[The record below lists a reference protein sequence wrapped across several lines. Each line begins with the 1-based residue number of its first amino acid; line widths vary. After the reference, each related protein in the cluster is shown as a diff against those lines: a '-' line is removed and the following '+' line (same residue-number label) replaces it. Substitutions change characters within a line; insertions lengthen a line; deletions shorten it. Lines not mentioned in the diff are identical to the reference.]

1 VPQHIKI
8 DVDGLEHKVIA
19 GAAETLADP
28 AVKSMLVEING
39 AVPEHVAIVERLI
52 GLGFTFSPE
61 QVAKS
66 RRTEGTF
73 AGVANYVFR
82 R

>member
-1 VPQHIKI
+1 MKI
-8 DVDGLEHKVIA
+8 TFH
-19 GAAETLADP
+19 GAAQTVTGSQHLI
-28 AVKSMLVEING
+28 EING

-52 GLGFTFSPE
+52 GLGFAFSPD

-73 AGVANYVFR
+73 VGVANYVFR